1 MVYLAAAIVVVG
13 SLCVFDLVLS
23 LGVVRRLREHTEV
36 LNGLTQGRLPIGAPA
51 DADAV
56 QVGETVGEF
65 VATTVDDEPVL
76 RELLVTPTLVGFFSP
91 GCEPCATELPQFV
104 ERATAMSDGA
114 GHALAVIDAE
124 TDREAID
131 YAERLRPVA
140 QVVVQG
146 HRDGALQ
153 AAFRVVGYPAF
164 YLVGAGGTVL
174 AHGFEMSGLDG
185 ASGSDGARA

>member
-36 LNGLTQGRLPIGAPA
+36 LNSLTHGGPPAGA
-51 DADAV
+51 DAIP
-56 QVGETVGEF
+56 VGETVGEF
-65 VATTVDDEPVL
+65 AATTVDDEPVL

-91 GCEPCATELPQFV
+91 GCKPCATELPRFV
-104 ERATAMSDGA
+104 ERATAMPHGA
-114 GHALAVIDAE
+114 GQALAVIDAE
-124 TDREAID
+124 TDRDAID
-131 YAERLRPVA
+131 YAEHLRPVA

-146 HRDGALQ
+146 HRDDGLQ
-153 AAFRVVGYPAF
+153 AAFGVVGYPTF

-174 AHGFEMSGLDG
+174 AHGDAMSSLGG
-185 ASGSDGARA
+185 VPGSDGARA